1 MPAEP
6 PRVLVRNRDDAD
18 ACNTWTMFRTNRT
31 ATAIAGLAAS
41 AAFAACGGAT
51 SETGT
56 TAEPSAETAE
66 QTTGQ
71 TTGETTDGTA
81 VATTVE
87 SAAEAPTGDV
97 LPASTFEGTATTV
110 DGEPF
115 DLGQLA
121 GTDVILWF
129 WAPW

>member
-1 MPAEP
+1 MFK
-6 PRVLVRNRDDAD
+6 RNR
-18 ACNTWTMFRTNRT
+18 M
-31 ATAIAGLAAS
+31 ATAIAGLTAS
-41 AAFAACGGAT
+41 AVVAACGGAT
-51 SETGT
+51 SETTAAT
-56 TAEPSAETAE
+56 TA
-66 QTTGQ
+66 
-71 TTGETTDGTA
+71 
-81 VATTVE
+81 E
-87 SAAEAPTGDV
+87 SAAEAPSGDV